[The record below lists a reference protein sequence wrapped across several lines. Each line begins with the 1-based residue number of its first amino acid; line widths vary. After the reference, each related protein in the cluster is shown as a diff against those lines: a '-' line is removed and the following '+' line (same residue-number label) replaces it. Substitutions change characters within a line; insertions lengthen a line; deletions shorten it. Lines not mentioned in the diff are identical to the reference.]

1 MKPVPIHEL
10 EGQLATMGR
19 IRAGR
24 KTRSRSGRV
33 VPEALHTFRF
43 TSSDESALE
52 QVAAIYGG
60 TVRPWS
66 DQASPDRFELF
77 SDASEIRV
85 ALPRSAL
92 TQWYEL
98 WSGGGCQRRCD
109 GVTVT
114 LLQGAGP
121 DGGESLEAD
130 CMCAQ
135 RGEMACTMQTRL
147 SVLLPDVRLLGTWRY
162 DTKSAIAAGELKAAV
177 ELIEA
182 VQLQGIQRGVMRLV
196 ERVGQGRRR
205 QFTIAQLGL
214 DESLDGLIAGAGR
227 IAALP
232 GRSSATP
239 PGGTPALAA
248 GADLRAQ
255 DRAEVD
261 ATDYSGVDMDIV
273 DAEIV
278 EGDGQVKLPVDTPFE
293 LVESWLLA
301 LSTHQRNKVLARARQ
316 LAEELGEPQPV
327 RFEDIGPILA
337 GQVME
342 DWNHA

>member
-196 ERVGQGRRR
+196 ERMGQGRRR

-232 GRSSATP
+232 GRSGATP

-248 GADLRAQ
+248 GAD
-255 DRAEVD
+255 DPK
-261 ATDYSGVDMDIV
+261 YSTADMDVV

-278 EGDGQVKLPVDTPFE
+278 EGNGQAVLPVDTPFE

-316 LAEELGEPQPV
+316 LAEELGEPMPV
-327 RFEDIGPILA
+327 RFEDIGPLLG

>member
-60 TVRPWS
+60 TVRPWQ

-121 DGGESLEAD
+121 EGGESLEAD

-196 ERVGQGRRR
+196 ERMGQGRRR

-227 IAALP
+227 IAAVP

-239 PGGTPALAA
+239 PGGTPALGPGEPLTIPGA
-248 GADLRAQ
+248 GFGGQ
-255 DRAEVD
+255 DMTFEPDV
-261 ATDYSGVDMDIV
+261 V

-278 EGDGQVKLPVDTPFE
+278 EGDGQTALPVDTPFE
-293 LVESWLLA
+293 MIEAWLLA

-316 LAEELGEPQPV
+316 VAEEQGEPVPA
-327 RFEDIGPILA
+327 RFEDIGPLLA